1 MLRCSPLSPALR
13 RTTRQ
18 FLTYS
23 LSILTMH
30 TRTIARYSILRQ
42 AGKRLPALCL
52 TLAIVACSLMPFA
65 SPTAWGGELQDDSR
79 VWGAA
84 LTRGNFGYV
93 SPDLK
98 RWLWWMEGQLR
109 ARDCCSDGIAL
120 DQSLIRPGL
129 GYALTDQST
138 VWIGYARVTNYLDG
152 QGGEIAE
159 DRMWEQYIW
168 SGATPFGNFTFRPR
182 LEQRWQANGG
192 DTGSRFRQ
200 FLKFS
205 WPISSLPGTDFVVWD
220 EVFVNLYDT
229 DWGPRLQSH
238 LGFDQNRGFVG
249 LGYRFSPE
257 IKTEVG
263 YMNQYIQTHSA
274 ANDRINHILSVWLF
288 IDLYKK

>member
-1 MLRCSPLSPALR
+1 MLGCCRLSYHSPVMR

-18 FLTYS
+18 FHTYS

-30 TRTIARYSILRQ
+30 TRTTARYSILRQ

-138 VWIGYARVTNYLDG
+138 VWIGYARVTNTSSHTTKSVPGREEIG
-152 QGGEIAE
+152 QE
-159 DRMWEQYIW
+159 
-168 SGATPFGNFTFRPR
+168 
-182 LEQRWQANGG
+182 
-192 DTGSRFRQ
+192 
-200 FLKFS
+200 
-205 WPISSLPGTDFVVWD
+205 
-220 EVFVNLYDT
+220 NL
-229 DWGPRLQSH
+229 R
-238 LGFDQNRGFVG
+238 N
-249 LGYRFSPE
+249 
-257 IKTEVG
+257 
-263 YMNQYIQTHSA
+263 
-274 ANDRINHILSVWLF
+274 
-288 IDLYKK
+288 